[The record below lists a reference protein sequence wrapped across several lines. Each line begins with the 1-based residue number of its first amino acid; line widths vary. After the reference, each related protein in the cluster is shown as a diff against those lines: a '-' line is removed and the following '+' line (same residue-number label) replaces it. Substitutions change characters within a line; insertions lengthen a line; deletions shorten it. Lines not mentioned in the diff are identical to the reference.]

1 MVKFIKCK
9 KVKCAIKF
17 VRALLTNFVIT
28 KKLIW
33 KIDKSMMNIL
43 GIEKMLIGRYSGHIG
58 KLWFL
63 GVGCTSRAHTQHR

>member
-1 MVKFIKCK
+1 MVKFINCK

-17 VRALLTNFVIT
+17 VRALLTNFLT
-28 KKLIW
+28 KKNLIW

-43 GIEKMLIGRYSGHIG
+43 GIAKMLIGRYSRHIG

-63 GVGCTSRAHTQHR
+63 GVGCTSRAHTQYR